1 MDRVDGIEAAGQ
13 LAGHDVGNARSR
25 AHAEE
30 RRNAGLL
37 EVVVQRE
44 LLHRAVVQPAEIGV
58 GNPRRERR
66 AHDRHVEVV
75 RDAVQ
80 DGVVPLEQPRRR
92 RLVPGVQ
99 RRRRDPRIRMRHG
112 LQIRRRDPDLR
123 DELEQVAEHHP
134 GHRAGGAE
142 DRDPHQESS
151 SFWMSGVAS
160 STSFSVSSR
169 ALEDLA
175 DEPVRNVEGRLDA
188 DDLGIRERAR
198 DEDAAAEEA
207 GDHLVADLGVHEL
220 DAEEQPL
227 AADALDQPVEAHLQ
241 RG

>member
-1 MDRVDGIEAAGQ
+1 MDSVDGIEAAGE
-13 LAGHDVGNARSR
+13 LARHDVGNPRSR

-37 EVVVQRE
+37 EVLVQRE
-44 LLHRAVVQPAEIGV
+44 LLHRAVVQPAEVGV

-80 DGVVPLEQPRRR
+80 DGVVPLEQSRRR
-92 RLVPGVQ
+92 RLVPGVE

-112 LQIRRRDPDLR
+112 LQIRRGDPDLR
-123 DELEQVAEHHP
+123 DELEQVAEHDP
-134 GHRAGGAE
+134 GHRPGGAE

-169 ALEDLA
+169 LLE
-175 DEPVRNVEGRLDA
+175 
-188 DDLGIRERAR
+188 
-198 DEDAAAEEA
+198 
-207 GDHLVADLGVHEL
+207 HLVDE
-220 DAEEQPL
+220 
-227 AADALDQPVEAHLQ
+227 
-241 RG
+241 RGRGMLRAGSMRTPWSSVSVPATSTPRRKRPATTA